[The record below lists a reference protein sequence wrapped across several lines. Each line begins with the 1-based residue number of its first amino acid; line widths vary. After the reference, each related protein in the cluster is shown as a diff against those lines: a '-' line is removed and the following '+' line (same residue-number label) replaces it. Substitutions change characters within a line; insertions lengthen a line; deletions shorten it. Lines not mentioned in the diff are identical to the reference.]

1 MRKLRIGIIGTG
13 QKKARRD
20 RFGFAMAYEHADAYQ
35 ALEACEIV
43 ACADLVEK
51 HARAFVD
58 TYGVEQVFVDYQAM
72 LVEMQLDM
80 VSICTWPHLHEP
92 MVLVACQAGVR
103 AIHCEKP
110 MWACSCRPP
119 CR

>member
-1 MRKLRIGIIGTG
+1 
-13 QKKARRD
+13 
-20 RFGFAMAYEHADAYQ
+20 MAYEHADAYQ

-51 HARAFVD
+51 HARAFAD